1 MGCKNFLGF
10 QFSLKHRKMLA
21 IGIDR
26 LMAIGKLLAI
36 GKMPKEEGMNLSALL
51 MGRRMKFFQQDIEYI
66 EFDIQPEMLDERER
80 IVVLTRRFFAKR
92 RFDIAPLMAHSFDI
106 ELLRAHNFDIVLS
119 RIHFVGHSCDIVP

>member
-80 IVVLTRRFFAKR
+80 IVALTRRFFGKR
-92 RFDIAPLMAHSFDI
+92 RIDIAPWMAHS
-106 ELLRAHNFDIVLS
+106 FDIVLS